1 MDASAVKQLD
11 NTHHLHPFMK
21 HRELRE
27 RGPRVITHGEG
38 IWVWDSD
45 GNRILDGMSG
55 LWCVQLGYG
64 VKPLELAA
72 QEALSKLPYYNT
84 FFKTT
89 TPYVAELSQKIAER
103 TPDGLDQ
110 IFFAG
115 SGSEANDTAIKMVWY
130 YWNLKGK
137 PEKKAIIS
145 RHRSYHGSTVAAASL
160 SGLSHM
166 HGIFDLPLPRFHHI
180 EPTPDY
186 FQYGQDG
193 ESETEFAMRAARA
206 LEDKILELGPENV
219 GAFVGEPVMGAGG
232 LMIPP
237 TGYWQEIERICRKY
251 DVLLW
256 SDEVI
261 CGFGRTGSWFGCQ
274 AYGFKPDIMT
284 MAKGLSNGYIP
295 ISAVAVDNEIADV
308 LVNSDSEMAHGYT
321 YSGHPVACSVALKMI
336 ELLDEGGHIGPAGAS
351 RSAHLQARFKELED
365 HPIVIQAR
373 GVGFLAA
380 LELGIDGATKKRFAP
395 EGRAG
400 GICRD
405 RCFENGI
412 IMRAVNDTMILAPP
426 FIMTSDDIDEL
437 IARIKQSLDETAEA
451 LKV

>member
-1 MDASAVKQLD
+1 
-11 NTHHLHPFMK
+11 
-21 HRELRE
+21 
-27 RGPRVITHGEG
+27 
-38 IWVWDSD
+38 
-45 GNRILDGMSG
+45 
-55 LWCVQLGYG
+55 
-64 VKPLELAA
+64 
-72 QEALSKLPYYNT
+72 
-84 FFKTT
+84 
-89 TPYVAELSQKIAER
+89 
-103 TPDGLDQ
+103 
-110 IFFAG
+110 
-115 SGSEANDTAIKMVWY
+115 
-130 YWNLKGK
+130 
-137 PEKKAIIS
+137 
-145 RHRSYHGSTVAAASL
+145 
-160 SGLSHM
+160 
-166 HGIFDLPLPRFHHI
+166 
-180 EPTPDY
+180 
-186 FQYGQDG
+186 
-193 ESETEFAMRAARA
+193 MRAARA